1 MDLDKIAR
9 LLEMLSDRDVRE
21 FAYEDAD
28 VKLRLRYGA
37 EVVTVAAPHA
47 VAAHA
52 PVAHAAPAQAPAH
65 APAAAA
71 EQPSRVVTVEA
82 PMVGTLYRSSA
93 PGAKPFVEV
102 GDRVQ
107 KGQVLCI
114 IEAMKLMNDIQ
125 SDAMGT
131 VAKIFVENGQPV
143 EYGQPLFGLKV

>member
-1 MDLDKIAR
+1 
-9 LLEMLSDRDVRE
+9 MLSDRDVRE

-114 IEAMKLMNDIQ
+114 IEAMKLMNELESEVSGKVTAIL
-125 SDAMGT
+125 
-131 VAKIFVENGQPV
+131 IENGSPV
-143 EYGQPLFGLKV
+143 QFGQALFLVDPS